1 MICNKTTKYP
11 ILYNT
16 AFDNEMMINS
26 LKIIS
31 QEVVNIYLND
41 DIFKVI
47 YHLSLNLFMQLNKSF
62 IKVID
67 LKLKKERN
75 CIYIQAFRK

>member
-1 MICNKTTKYP
+1 MKCNKTTKYP
-11 ILYNT
+11 TLYNT

-62 IKVID
+62 IKEID